1 MKTNVVKLNTFTF
14 DQQELDRR
22 TNRACENFKT
32 TLHALDVIQLPFS
45 VAIDAIVE
53 AALSGKKL
61 SKYRKP
67 ILQGSIVYCYFEKQ
81 NIQHLLDEVAE
92 QEKEKYLAE
101 LEAEKQRNVQLLA
114 EQLYQQE
121 KVKKE
126 KAEQEKEQKLKEAA
140 MKDALEYFATLEAK
154 Q

>member
-22 TNRACENFKT
+22 TTRAVENFKT

-61 SKYRKP
+61 SQYRKP
-67 ILQGSIVYCYFEKQ
+67 QLHGSIVFCYFEKE
-81 NIQHLLDEVAE
+81 NIEHLLEEVAE

-101 LEAEKQRNVQLLA
+101 LESEKQRNLELLA

-121 KVKKE
+121 KAKKE
-126 KAEQEKEQKLKEAA
+126 KTEREREQKARDQAKR
-140 MKDALEYFATLEAK
+140 DAIEYFNSLEAK

>member
-1 MKTNVVKLNTFTF
+1 MKEVVKINTFTF
-14 DQQELDRR
+14 NQEECDRR
-22 TNRACENFKT
+22 CNRAIENFKT

-45 VAIDAIVE
+45 VAIDEIVE

-121 KVKKE
+121 KAKKI

-154 Q
+154 

>member
-1 MKTNVVKLNTFTF
+1 MKEVVKINTFTF
-14 DQQELDRR
+14 NQEELDRR
-22 TNRACENFKT
+22 CNRAVENFKT

-67 ILQGSIVYCYFEKQ
+67 QLHGSIVFCYFEKE
-81 NIQHLLDEVAE
+81 NIEHLLEEVAE

-101 LEAEKQRNVQLLA
+101 LEAEKNRNLELLA

-121 KVKKE
+121 KAKKL

-140 MKDALEYFATLEAK
+140 MKDAIEYFATLEAK
-154 Q
+154 

>member
-121 KVKKE
+121 KAKKE

>member
-1 MKTNVVKLNTFTF
+1 MKEVVKINTFTF
-14 DQQELDRR
+14 NQEELDRR
-22 TNRACENFKT
+22 TNRAIENFKT

-67 ILQGSIVYCYFEKQ
+67 QLHGSIVFCYFEKE
-81 NIQHLLDEVAE
+81 NIEHLLEEVAA
-92 QEKEKYLAE
+92 QEKEKYIAE
-101 LEAEKQRNVQLLA
+101 LEAEKERNLELLA

-121 KVKKE
+121 KSKKE
-126 KAEQEKEQKLKEAA
+126 KAEREREQKLKEAA
-140 MKDALEYFATLEAK
+140 MKDAIEYFATLEAK
-154 Q
+154 

>member
-14 DQQELDRR
+14 NQEELDRR
-22 TNRACENFKT
+22 TNRAVENFKT

-67 ILQGSIVYCYFEKQ
+67 QLHGSIVFCYFEKE
-81 NIQHLLDEVAE
+81 NIEHLLEEVAE
-92 QEKEKYLAE
+92 QEKEKYIAE
-101 LEAEKQRNVQLLA
+101 LEAEKERNLELLA

-121 KVKKE
+121 KSKKE
-126 KAEQEKEQKLKEAA
+126 KAEREREQKLKEAA
-140 MKDALEYFATLEAK
+140 MKDAIEYFATLEAK
-154 Q
+154 

>member
-14 DQQELDRR
+14 NQEELDRR
-22 TNRACENFKT
+22 TNRAVENFKT

-92 QEKEKYLAE
+92 KEKEKYLAE
-101 LEAEKQRNVQLLA
+101 LEAEKQRNLELLA

-121 KVKKE
+121 KSKKE
-126 KAEQEKEQKLKEAA
+126 KAEREREQKLKEAA
-140 MKDALEYFATLEAK
+140 MKDAIEYFNSLEN
-154 Q
+154 QQ

>member
-1 MKTNVVKLNTFTF
+1 MKEVVKINTFTF
-14 DQQELDRR
+14 NQEELDRR
-22 TNRACENFKT
+22 TNRAIENFKT

-67 ILQGSIVYCYFEKQ
+67 QLHGSIVFCYFEKE
-81 NIQHLLDEVAE
+81 NIEHLLEEVAA
-92 QEKEKYLAE
+92 QEKEKYIAE
-101 LEAEKQRNVQLLA
+101 LEAEKERNLELLA

-121 KVKKE
+121 KAKKL

-140 MKDALEYFATLEAK
+140 MKDALEYFATLEA